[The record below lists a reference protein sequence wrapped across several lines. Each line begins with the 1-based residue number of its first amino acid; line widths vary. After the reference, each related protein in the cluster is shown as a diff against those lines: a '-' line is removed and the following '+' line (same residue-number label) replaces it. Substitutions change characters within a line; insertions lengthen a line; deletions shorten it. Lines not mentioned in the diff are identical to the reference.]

1 MPILLPKLHNIIET
15 FHIKYLIRI
24 DEIVTADY
32 LYVGLFLDLEAGVS
46 EAISL
51 SSTSGQDIRITLNVS
66 VVSNA

>member
-1 MPILLPKLHNIIET
+1 MPIRLPKLHNIIET

-32 LYVGLFLDLEAGVS
+32 LYVGLFLEAGVR

-51 SSTSGQDIRITLNVS
+51 SSTSGQDIRITFNVS

>member
-32 LYVGLFLDLEAGVS
+32 LYVGLFLEAGVR

-51 SSTSGQDIRITLNVS
+51 SSTSGQDIRITFNVS